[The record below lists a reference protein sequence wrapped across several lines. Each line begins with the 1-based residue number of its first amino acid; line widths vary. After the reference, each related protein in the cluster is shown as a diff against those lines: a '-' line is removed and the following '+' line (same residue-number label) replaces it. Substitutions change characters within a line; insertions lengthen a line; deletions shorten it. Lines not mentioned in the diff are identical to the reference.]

1 VIPRA
6 DITAWRIQAPWPT
19 DAQVEQDLVLSRALV
34 QIFQHDDLTK
44 ALAFRGGTAIHK
56 LLFPAPLRYSE
67 DIDLIQTSAGPSKSM
82 IDGLRSVL
90 DPWLG
95 QPRWSVGANTTTLDY
110 RFETTALPV
119 QTMRLKIETNTREH
133 FALLG
138 YVRRPHRVENPWF
151 TGAAEVQTFKTEE
164 LLGTKLRALYQRSKG
179 RDLFDLDRAL
189 GTLAVDDVRV
199 VECFVGYLERS
210 GLLVTR
216 ADFEANLAAKLEE
229 PSFRDD
235 IRPLLSD
242 ATPYDPSAAAVV
254 VGSRLLARLPSSSRR
269 PPRAE
274 DSDGS

>member
-1 VIPRA
+1 MIPRA
-6 DITAWRIQAPWPT
+6 DITAWRARAPWPT
-19 DAQVEQDLVLSRALV
+19 DAQVEHDLVLSRALV
-34 QIFQHDDLTK
+34 QIFQHEGLAT

-82 IDGLRSVL
+82 ISGLRSVL

-95 QPRWSVGANTTTLDY
+95 LPRWSVGANTTTLDY
-110 RFETTALPV
+110 RFETTALPA
-119 QTMRLKIETNTREH
+119 QTMRLKVETNTREH

-151 TGAAEVQTFKTEE
+151 TGAAEVQSFKTEE

-179 RDLFDLDRAL
+179 RDLFDLDLAL
-189 GTLAVDDVRV
+189 RTLDVDDVRV
-199 VECFVGYLERS
+199 VQCFVGYLERS
-210 GLLVTR
+210 GLSVTR
-216 ADFEANLAAKLEE
+216 ADFETNLAAKLEE

-235 IRPLLSD
+235 IRPLLTD

-254 VGSRLLARLPSSSRR
+254 VQSRLIAKLPGASRR
-269 PPRAE
+269 PPR
-274 DSDGS
+274 GGG